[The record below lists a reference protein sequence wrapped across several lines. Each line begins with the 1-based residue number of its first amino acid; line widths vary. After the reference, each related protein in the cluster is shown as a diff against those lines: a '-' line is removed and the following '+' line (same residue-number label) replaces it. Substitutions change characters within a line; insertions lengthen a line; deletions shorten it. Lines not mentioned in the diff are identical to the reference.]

1 MKDFLQNIEFPEF
14 SKDNKLNASNVL
26 MNNEKIIPDDLV
38 GATVLAILYTNN
50 EKELLELFEKES
62 DLSEDLIYGAKAAA
76 NIMKMNNIYY
86 RGKHFLGKEYE
97 AQAARLRM
105 VIYKKHGIDRKY
117 FEFISLAVSF
127 INGCEF
133 CVKSHSALLEKEG
146 MKKEQ
151 IHEALRIAAIFN
163 TLKFKY

>member
-1 MKDFLQNIEFPEF
+1 MKDFLKNIEFPEF
-14 SKDNKLNASNVL
+14 AKDNKLNASSIL
-26 MNNEKIIPDDLV
+26 MNNEKLIPDDLV

-50 EKELLELFEKES
+50 EKELLDLFEKES
-62 DLSEDLIYGAKAAA
+62 GLSEDLIYGAKAAA

-86 RGKHFLGKEYE
+86 RGKHFLGDDYSNQNAK
-97 AQAARLRM
+97 LRM
-105 VIYKKHGIDRKY
+105 GIYTKHGIDKKY

-133 CVKSHSALLEKEG
+133 CVVSHSKLLEKEG

-151 IHEALRIAAIFN
+151 IHEALRIAGIFN
-163 TLKFKY
+163 TLRFKY